1 MTGSTPICGAKTRK
15 GHACTLPAGWATDH
29 EGFGNCKHH
38 GGSTPTGKKSGAR
51 KALAAEAV
59 QLGVSVDMRPE
70 DLMLSCVR
78 SAAGR
83 LQYAQQ
89 QLAQPGVAADNG
101 NGSPSFEFVMHD
113 VALQGAAKISKMAL
127 DAGIAERKLRLAQA
141 MGAMIATAFEA
152 ALADAGI
159 DPRERQALV
168 ARFEG
173 RLLALEQGEGDGAIE
188 GTVA

>member
-1 MTGSTPICGAKTRK
+1 
-15 GHACTLPAGWATDH
+15 
-29 EGFGNCKHH
+29 
-38 GGSTPTGKKSGAR
+38 
-51 KALAAEAV
+51 
-59 QLGVSVDMRPE
+59 MRPE

-101 NGSPSFEFVMHD
+101 
-113 VALQGAAKISKMAL
+113 MAL